1 MWSLA
6 RLLSKPFA
14 ARTQLSLHVAEPTEG
29 QIYQPAWASPLRSLG
44 ERLFSLDLPSSCIAG
59 SLSDISIFLPRLQ
72 HLTLRLTEHSVSKFW
87 GEDDGDDD
95 DDDDDDVDDE
105 DVGQGHAL
113 HDLHVENAVEGSDAD
128 EGKCASADEEEEER
142 EAYSD
147 SDKDESVAF
156 KLLQSLTLRVL
167 PGNGPFIFHCWS
179 NNQVLALSKKYPLLQ
194 HVLLQGPIIKS
205 LRSEDNSGG
214 RPFLLP
220 PHTRVSALPL
230 LSSSGL

>member
-1 MWSLA
+1 V
-6 RLLSKPFA
+6 SK
-14 ARTQLSLHVAEPTEG
+14 
-29 QIYQPAWASPLRSLG
+29 
-44 ERLFSLDLPSSCIAG
+44 IAG
-59 SLSDISIFLPRLQ
+59 
-72 HLTLRLTEHSVSKFW
+72 
-87 GEDDGDDD
+87 EDDDD

-179 NNQVLALSKKYPLLQ
+179 NNHDLDLSKKYPLLQ

-205 LRSEDNSGG
+205 LRSEDNFGG

-230 LSSSGL
+230 LFSSGL